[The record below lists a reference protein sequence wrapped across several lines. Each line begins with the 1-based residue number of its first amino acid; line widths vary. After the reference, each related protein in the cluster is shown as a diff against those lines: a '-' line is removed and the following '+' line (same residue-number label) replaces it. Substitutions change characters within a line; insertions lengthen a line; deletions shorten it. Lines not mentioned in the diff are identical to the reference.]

1 MSPRRRLGF
10 TLIELLVVIA
20 IIAVLIALL
29 LPAVQAAREAAR
41 RAQCTN
47 NLKQIGLALH
57 NYHTSIDKFPM
68 AVSKNPLFSANDTDK
83 QWGYGR
89 WTGWSAQALL
99 LGYLD
104 QSPMY
109 NAANFALGPGTGGG
123 MIGSLPNSTVY
134 NAVIASYLCP
144 SDPNAGFDRSNSYH
158 ASIGSTTYESP
169 ITTPGMF
176 AVWTCYGIRD
186 CTDGSSN
193 TIAFAEALTGSNNS
207 GFGYGGQINAA
218 SGTAYRGDVVEN
230 ANNPGT
236 GGQGSDDPSG
246 YYGTSAQFL
255 MASANTAAVLAG
267 LQACATAWTN
277 TATASYSTMRGFSW
291 ADGNGGW
298 TYTNIIQTPN
308 RDPNF
313 LGGGCRFNCAGCGID
328 SSFSYAVSS
337 NHPGGAN
344 ILMADGS
351 VRFIKDSVSRLT
363 WWALGT
369 RNGGEVISAD
379 SY

>member
-1 MSPRRRLGF
+1 MSRKNRRGF

-41 RAQCTN
+41 RSQCIN

-57 NYHTSIDKFPM
+57 NYHTAMDRFPM
-68 AVSKNPLFSANDTDK
+68 AVSKNPLYYPGDNDAE
-83 QWGYGR
+83 WGYGR
-89 WTGWSAQALL
+89 WTGWSPGAAAGLSRPDPDLQRGELR
-99 LGYLD
+99 LG
-104 QSPMY
+104 SG
-109 NAANFALGPGTGGG
+109 ASGG
-123 MIGSLPNSTVY
+123 MGGSSMNSTVY
-134 NAVIASYLCP
+134 NTVINVFLCP
-144 SDPNAGFDRSNSYH
+144 SDPNADAQRSNSYH

-169 ITTPGMF
+169 VTTPGMF
-176 AVWTCYGIRD
+176 AVYNSYGLRD

-193 TIAFAEALTGSNNS
+193 TIAFAEALTGSDNAVS
-207 GFGYGGQINAA
+207 GNTSQ
-218 SGTAYRGDVVEN
+218 GTSYRGDVLEN

-236 GGQGSDDPSG
+236 GGQTSADDPSG

-255 MASANTAAVLAG
+255 MASANSTAVLAG
-267 LQACATAWTN
+267 LQACATA
-277 TATASYSTMRGFSW
+277 AASPSSASYSTMRGFTW

-308 RDPNF
+308 HDSIFP
-313 LGGGCRFNCAGCGID
+313 GGGCRFNCAGCGID

-344 ILMADGS
+344 VLMTDGS
-351 VRFIKDSVSRLT
+351 VRFVKDGVTRLV

>member
-1 MSPRRRLGF
+1 MRRNVRGGF

-57 NYHTSIDKFPM
+57 NYHTSMDSFPM
-68 AVSKNPLFSANDTDK
+68 GVSKAPLFGPGDTDG

-104 QSPMY
+104 QTPTY
-109 NAANFALGPGTGGG
+109 NAANFNWGPGAAGHPGRVVSQQHG
-123 MIGSLPNSTVY
+123 LQRRHQLLPLPLRSQCGSPAQQQLSREHRVDHLREPHQHPGDVRGLHLLRHPRLHRRHVQY
-134 NAVIASYLCP
+134 HRLRRGA
-144 SDPNAGFDRSNSYH
+144 DRAGVRQH
-158 ASIGSTTYESP
+158 VG
-169 ITTPGMF
+169 
-176 AVWTCYGIRD
+176 
-186 CTDGSSN
+186 N
-193 TIAFAEALTGSNNS
+193 TSQGD
-207 GFGYGGQINAA
+207 
-218 SGTAYRGDVVEN
+218 AYRGDVIEN
-230 ANNPGT
+230 ANDPGT
-236 GGQGSDDPSG
+236 GGQGSDDPQG
-246 YYGTSAQFL
+246 YYGKAAQFY
-255 MASANTAAVLAG
+255 SAATNPAAVLAG
-267 LQACATAWTN
+267 LQACATAAAN
-277 TATASYSTMRGFSW
+277 PSSASYSTMRGFSW
-291 ADGNGGW
+291 SDGNGGW

-308 RDPNF
+308 RDSIFP
-313 LGGGCRFNCAGCGID
+313 GGGCRFNCAGCGID

-344 ILMADGS
+344 ILMTDGS
-351 VRFIKDSVSRLT
+351 VRFVKDGVSRPT

>member
-1 MSPRRRLGF
+1 
-10 TLIELLVVIA
+10 LVVIA

-41 RAQCTN
+41 RSQCTN

-57 NYHTSIDKFPM
+57 NYHTAIDRFPM
-68 AVSKNPLFSANDTDK
+68 GVSKNPLYYAGDTDAE
-83 QWGYGR
+83 WGYGR

-99 LGYLD
+99 LGYID
-104 QSPMY
+104 QNPMY
-109 NAANFALGPGTGGG
+109 NAANFNLGPGCSGG
-123 MIGSLPNSTVY
+123 MVGSAANSTVY
-134 NAVIASYLCP
+134 NSRINNYLCP
-144 SDPNAGFDRSNSYH
+144 SDTNAGALRSNSYH

-176 AVWTCYGIRD
+176 AVWNAFGVRD
-186 CTDGSSN
+186 CTDGTSN
-193 TIAFAEALTGSNNS
+193 TIAFAEALCGRASV
-207 GFGYGGQINAA
+207 A
-218 SGTAYRGDVVEN
+218 SGNTSQGDAYRGDVVEN
-230 ANNPGT
+230 ANNPGG
-236 GGQGSDDPSG
+236 GGQGADDPAG
-246 YYGTSAQFL
+246 YYGTSAQYL
-255 MASANTAAVLAG
+255 YASANSAAVIAA

-277 TATASYSTMRGFSW
+277 QSTASYSAMRGFSW
-291 ADGNGGW
+291 CDGNGGW

-308 RDPNF
+308 RDSIFP
-313 LGGGCRFNCAGCGID
+313 GGGCRWNCAGCGID

-344 ILMADGS
+344 ILMTDGS
-351 VRFIKDSVSRLT
+351 VRFVKDGVSRLT

-369 RNGGEVISAD
+369 RNGGEVISSD

>member
-1 MSPRRRLGF
+1 MHKRSLRGF

-68 AVSKNPLFSANDTDK
+68 GVSKNPLWGPGDTDA

-99 LGYLD
+99 LGYIEQNPL
-104 QSPMY
+104 Y
-109 NAANFALGPGTGGG
+109 NAANFSWGPDVRGIAYGGVANRTAT
-123 MIGSLPNSTVY
+123 S
-134 NAVIASYLCP
+134 AVINSYLCP
-144 SDPNAGFDRSNSYH
+144 SDPNAGNERTNSYH
-158 ASIGSTTYESP
+158 ASIGSTTWESP
-169 ITTPGMF
+169 IKTPGMF
-176 AVWTCYGIRD
+176 AVWTSYGVRD
-186 CTDGSSN
+186 CTDGTSN
-193 TIAFAEALTGSNNS
+193 TIAFAESLTGRANS
-207 GFGYGGQINAA
+207 AQGTGMNFV
-218 SGTAYRGDVVEN
+218 SGDNYRGDFLED
-230 ANNPGT
+230 ATDPGFQCT
-236 GGQGSDDPSG
+236 QGSDDPG
-246 YYGTSAQFL
+246 NFYVNQDQYYY
-255 MASANTAAVLAG
+255 ASSNPANILTG
-267 LQACATAWTN
+267 LQACGTRWTSGQASIN
-277 TATASYSTMRGFSW
+277 TFRGFTW

-298 TYTNIIQTPN
+298 TYLNIIQTPN
-308 RDPNF
+308 RDPLF
-313 LGGGCRFNCAGCGID
+313 PGGGCRFNNAGSGTD
-328 SSFSYAVSS
+328 SAFSYAVSS

-344 ILMADGS
+344 VLMTDGS
-351 VRFIKDSVSRLT
+351 VHFIKDSVARLT

-369 RNGGEVISAD
+369 RDGGEVVSSD

>member
-1 MSPRRRLGF
+1 MSKQNRRGF

-41 RAQCTN
+41 RAQCVN

-57 NYHTSIDKFPM
+57 NYHTAIDRFPM
-68 AVSKNPLFSANDTDK
+68 GVSQNPLFGPGDTTS

-99 LGYLD
+99 LGYLE
-104 QSPMY
+104 QTPLY
-109 NAANFALGPGTGGG
+109 NAANFSWGPGASGDES
-123 MIGSLPNSTVY
+123 GSAINSTVY
-134 NAVIASYLCP
+134 NSLINSFLCP
-144 SDPNAGFDRSNSYH
+144 SDPNANRQRSNSYH

-176 AVWTCYGIRD
+176 AVWTSYGIRD
-186 CTDGSSN
+186 CTDGTSN
-193 TIAFAEALTGSNNS
+193 TIAFAEALTGSD
-207 GFGYGGQINAA
+207 NAV
-218 SGTAYRGDVVEN
+218 STNTSQGNAYRGDVVEN

-236 GGQGSDDPSG
+236 GGQGSDDPQG
-246 YYGTSAQFL
+246 YYGTAAQFL
-255 MASANTAAVLAG
+255 YASANAPAVIAG
-267 LQACATAWTN
+267 LQACATAWSN
-277 TATASYSTMRGFSW
+277 MSTASYSTMRGFCW

-308 RDPNF
+308 HDAIF
-313 LGGGCRFNCAGCGID
+313 SGGGCRWNCAGCGID

-344 ILMADGS
+344 ILMTDGS
-351 VRFIKDSVSRLT
+351 VRFVKDGVSRLT

-369 RNGGEVISAD
+369 RNGGEVISSD

>member
-1 MSPRRRLGF
+1 MSKQNRRGF

-57 NYHTSIDKFPM
+57 NYHTAIDRFPM
-68 AVSKNPLFSANDTDK
+68 AVSKAPLYSPGDTDG

-104 QSPMY
+104 QTPMY
-109 NAANFALGPGTGGG
+109 NAANFNWGPGAAGSMGGSA
-123 MIGSLPNSTVY
+123 INSTIY
-134 NAVIASYLCP
+134 NATISSFLCP
-144 SDPNAGFDRSNSYH
+144 SDPNAGAQRNNSYH

-169 ITTPGMF
+169 INTPGMF
-176 AVWTCYGIRD
+176 AVFTAYGIRD
-186 CTDGSSN
+186 CTDGTSN
-193 TIAFAEALTGSNNS
+193 TIAFAEALTGRDVA
-207 GFGYGGQINAA
+207 NAFNVA
-218 SGTAYRGDVVEN
+218 QGDAYRGDVVEN
-230 ANNPGT
+230 ASDPGT

-246 YYGTSAQFL
+246 YYGKAAQFL
-255 MASANTAAVLAG
+255 YASANSAAVLAG
-267 LQACATAWTN
+267 LQSCATAWTN
-277 TATASYSTMRGFSW
+277 MSSASYSTMRGFSW
-291 ADGNGGW
+291 SDGNGGW

-308 RDPNF
+308 HDSVF
-313 LGGGCRFNCAGCGID
+313 QGGGCRFNCAGCGID

-351 VRFIKDSVSRLT
+351 VRFVKDAVSRLT

-369 RNGGEVISAD
+369 RNGNEVISAD
-379 SY
+379 QY

>member
-1 MSPRRRLGF
+1 MRKCRRRGF

-57 NYHTSIDKFPM
+57 NYHTAIDRFPM
-68 AVSKNPLFSANDTDK
+68 AVSKNPLFYAGDTDAE
-83 QWGYGR
+83 WGYGR

-104 QSPMY
+104 QNPMY
-109 NAANFALGPGTGGG
+109 NAANFNVGPGCSGG
-123 MIGSLPNSTVY
+123 MLGSGPNNTVY
-134 NAVIASYLCP
+134 NSRINNYLCP
-144 SDPNAGFDRSNSYH
+144 SDTNAGALRSNSYH

-176 AVWTCYGIRD
+176 AVWTAYGVRD
-186 CTDGSSN
+186 CVDGTSN
-193 TIAFAEALTGSNNS
+193 TIAFAEALCGRAIT
-207 GFGYGGQINAA
+207 A
-218 SGTAYRGDVVEN
+218 SGNTAQGDAYRGDVVEN
-230 ANNPGT
+230 ANNPGG
-236 GGQGSDDPSG
+236 GGQGADDPQL
-246 YYGTSAQFL
+246 YYGASAQYL
-255 MASANTAAVLAG
+255 YASANSAAILTA

-277 TATASYSTMRGFSW
+277 QATASYSAMRGFSW
-291 ADGNGGW
+291 SDGNGGW

-308 RDPNF
+308 RDTIFP
-313 LGGGCRFNCAGCGID
+313 GGGCRWNCAGCGID
-328 SSFSYAVSS
+328 SSFSYGVSS
-337 NHPGGAN
+337 NHPGGVN
-344 ILMADGS
+344 VLMTDGS
-351 VRFIKDSVSRLT
+351 VRFVKDSVARLT
-363 WWALGT
+363 WWALAT
-369 RNGGEVISAD
+369 REGGEIISAD

>member
-1 MSPRRRLGF
+1 MYQKRRRGF

-20 IIAVLIALL
+20 IIAVLISLL
-29 LPAVQAAREAAR
+29 LPAVQSAREAAR

-57 NYHTSIDKFPM
+57 NYHTGIDRFPM
-68 AVSKNPLFSANDTDK
+68 ATSKNPIFGLIVDNE
-83 QWGYGR
+83 WGYGR
-89 WTGWSAQALL
+89 WTGWSARALL

-104 QSPMY
+104 QMPMY
-109 NAANFALGPGTGGG
+109 NSANFAMAPGVAGG
-123 MIGSLPNSTVY
+123 MLGSGPNSTVY
-134 NAVIASYLCP
+134 NASINSFLCP
-144 SDPNAGFDRSNSYH
+144 SDVYAGAQRNNSYH

-176 AVWTCYGIRD
+176 AVWTAYGIRD
-186 CTDGSSN
+186 CTDGTSN
-193 TIAFAEALTGSNNS
+193 TIAFAEALCGEANSALGSSNHAQ
-207 GFGYGGQINAA
+207 GD
-218 SGTAYRGDVVEN
+218 AYRGDVIEN
-230 ANNPGT
+230 ANSPGG

-246 YYGTSAQFL
+246 YYGTSTQYL
-255 MASANTAAVLAG
+255 MASSNAAAVLAG
-267 LQACATAWTN
+267 LSACAQAWSN
-277 TATASYSTMRGFSW
+277 PSTASYSTMRGFSW
-291 ADGNGGW
+291 CDGNGGW

-308 RDPNF
+308 RDSVFP
-313 LGGGCRFNCAGCGID
+313 GGGCRWSCAGCGID
-328 SSFSYAVSS
+328 SSFSYGVSS

-344 ILMADGS
+344 VLMTDGS
-351 VRFIKDSVSRLT
+351 VRFVKDSVSRMT

>member
-1 MSPRRRLGF
+1 MHTRSRQGF

-29 LPAVQAAREAAR
+29 LPAVQSAREAAR
-41 RAQCTN
+41 RAQCIN

-57 NYHTSIDKFPM
+57 NYHTAVDRFPM
-68 AVSKNPLFSANDTDK
+68 AVAKDPYWGPGDTDG

-89 WTGWSAQALL
+89 WTGWSAQALM

-109 NAANFALGPGTGGG
+109 NAANFNLGPGCSGGLL
-123 MIGSLPNSTVY
+123 GSAPNSTVY
-134 NAVIASYLCP
+134 NAVISSYLCP
-144 SDPNAGFDRSNSYH
+144 SDSNAGALRSNSYH

-169 ITTPGMF
+169 VNTPGMF
-176 AVWTCYGIRD
+176 AVFTSYGVRD
-186 CTDGSSN
+186 CTDGTSN
-193 TIAFAEALTGSNNS
+193 TIAFAEALTGRAVSVS
-207 GFGYGGQINAA
+207 GNTSQ
-218 SGTAYRGDVVEN
+218 SDAYRGDVVEN
-230 ANNPGT
+230 ASNPGT
-236 GGQGSDDPSG
+236 GGQGGDDPQG
-246 YYGTSAQFL
+246 FFGTSAQFF
-255 MASANTAAVLAG
+255 MASANSAAVLAG
-267 LQACATAWTN
+267 LQACATAWSN
-277 TATASYSTMRGFSW
+277 PATASYSAMRGFTWS
-291 ADGNGGW
+291 DGNGGW

-308 RDPNF
+308 NDSVFR
-313 LGGGCRFNCAGCGID
+313 GGGCRFDCAGCGID

-344 ILMADGS
+344 ILMTDGS

-369 RNGGEVISAD
+369 RNGGEVISSD

>member
-1 MSPRRRLGF
+1 MSKQNRRGF

-41 RAQCTN
+41 RMQCVN

-57 NYHTSIDKFPM
+57 NYHTAIDKFPM
-68 AVSKNPLFSANDTDK
+68 GVSKAPFWGPGDTDG

-89 WTGWSAQALL
+89 WSGWSAQALL

-104 QSPMY
+104 QTPMY
-109 NAANFALGPGTGGG
+109 NAANFNWIPGAGGNLG
-123 MIGSLPNSTVY
+123 GSPFNSTIY
-134 NAVIASYLCP
+134 NSVINGFLCP
-144 SDPNAGFDRSNSYH
+144 SDPNAGRQRNNSYH

-176 AVWTCYGIRD
+176 AVFNAFGVRD
-186 CTDGSSN
+186 CTDGTSN
-193 TIAFAEALTGSNNS
+193 TIAFAEALTGEDNPTSTNTS
-207 GFGYGGQINAA
+207 QGD
-218 SGTAYRGDVVEN
+218 AYRGDVVEN

-236 GGQGSDDPSG
+236 GGQGSDDPQG

-255 MASANTAAVLAG
+255 YASANAAQVIAG
-267 LQACATAWTN
+267 LQACATAWSN
-277 TATASYSTMRGFSW
+277 TSTASYSTMRGFSW
-291 ADGNGGW
+291 CDGNGGW

-308 RDPNF
+308 HDATF
-313 LGGGCRFNCAGCGID
+313 SGGGCRWNCAGCGID

-344 ILMADGS
+344 VLMTDGS
-351 VRFIKDSVSRLT
+351 VRFVKDGVSRLT

-369 RNGGEVISAD
+369 RNGSEVISSD

>member
-1 MSPRRRLGF
+1 MRLGNRRGF

-41 RAQCTN
+41 RTQCVN

-57 NYHTSIDKFPM
+57 NYHTAIDKFPM
-68 AVSKNPLFSANDTDK
+68 AVSKNPLFSPGDTDG

-99 LGYLD
+99 LGYLE
-104 QSPMY
+104 QNALY
-109 NAANFALGPGTGGG
+109 NAANFSWGPGSAGTLGGSS
-123 MIGSLPNSTVY
+123 INSTVY
-134 NAVIASYLCP
+134 NSVIQAFLCP
-144 SDPNAGFDRSNSYH
+144 SDPNAGRLRNNSYH

-169 ITTPGMF
+169 VTTPGMF
-176 AVWTCYGIRD
+176 AVFNSFGIRD
-186 CTDGSSN
+186 CTDGTSN
-193 TIAFAEALTGSNNS
+193 TIAFAEALTGRALATS
-207 GFGYGGQINAA
+207 GNTSQGD
-218 SGTAYRGDVVEN
+218 AYRGDVIEN
-230 ANNPGT
+230 ASDPGT
-236 GGQGSDDPSG
+236 GGQGSDDPQG
-246 YYGTSAQFL
+246 FYGKAAQFL
-255 MASANTAAVLAG
+255 TASSNAAAVIAA
-267 LQACATAWTN
+267 LQGCAQAANN
-277 TATASYSTMRGFSW
+277 TSSASWSTMRGFSW
-291 ADGNGGW
+291 SDGNGGW

-308 RDPNF
+308 RDSVYP
-313 LGGGCRFNCAGCGID
+313 GGGCRFNCAGCGID

-344 ILMADGS
+344 VLMGDGS
-351 VRFIKDSVSRLT
+351 VRFVKDGVSRPT